1 MIQEVNLYQA
11 TLNTNK
17 TRPVVNN
24 YIYGLLLPLFLLIG
38 SSAYLLFDQNNTSES
53 IKKAQQQLSDAEIE
67 VEQLR
72 IHYPPRQTDS
82 LITEEITR
90 LQNILT
96 SLSQVVYLLS
106 ENDSDQTQGFSRYF
120 SALARQNIP
129 DVWLTDIAI
138 DAENNLISLQG
149 STFNTEK
156 LPVFLQKLHQEPIF
170 KGRTFE
176 KLTISQAKE
185 KSQQLDFHVSTTI
198 KTPEKVNENE

>member
-1 MIQEVNLYQA
+1 MIQEINLYQD
-11 TLNTNK
+11 TFNTVQS
-17 TRPVVNN
+17 RPVVNN

-38 SSAYLLFDQNNTSES
+38 FSAYLLFDQNNTSEN
-53 IKKAQQQLSDAEIE
+53 IKKSQQQLNDTEIE

-72 IHYPPRQTDS
+72 IQYPPRQTDP

-106 ENDSDQTQGFSRYF
+106 ENNSDQTQGFSRYF
-120 SALARQNIP
+120 SALARQNIR

-138 DAENNLISLQG
+138 DAENNHISLQG

-156 LPVFLQKLHQEPIF
+156 LPEFLQNLHQEPIF

-176 KLTISQAKE
+176 KLTVSQAKE
-185 KSQQLDFHVSTTI
+185 KSQQLDFHVSTTV
-198 KTPEKVNENE
+198 KTSERVNDNE